1 MKKCKVC
8 GKPLR
13 LRKDGLYIV
22 GKKDNTLRG
31 PFTTQIQYFEAFDCP
46 RCGCQNIVGVR
57 ETWAAD
63 TQRRGKLFGT
73 SFDTMI
79 IDDASAREE
88 DNDAD

>member
-1 MKKCKVC
+1 MKRCKVC

-22 GKKDNTLRG
+22 EKKDNTLLG
-31 PFTTQIQYFEAFDCP
+31 AFTTQTQYFEAFDCP
-46 RCGCQNIVGVR
+46 QCGFQNIVGVR
-57 ETWAAD
+57 EKRAAE

-79 IDDASAREE
+79 IDDAATE
-88 DNDAD
+88 DDGNDD

>member
-1 MKKCKVC
+1 MKKCKAC

-22 GKKDNTLRG
+22 EKKDETLLG
-31 PFTTQIQYFEAFDCP
+31 VFTTQTQYFEAFDCP
-46 RCGCQNIVGVR
+46 WCGCQNIIGVR
-57 ETWAAD
+57 ECRVAD

-79 IDDASAREE
+79 IDDAAAE
-88 DNDAD
+88 DADNAD